1 MSYRNLGEHFVN
13 FFSFLGLSAPNTLV
27 PYSIFPMCVASSSL
41 FIFRLILFSLWRRPT
56 SVSHLIITSNSSLFL
71 RLKEV
76 INSIAASSAKLLIF
90 TILHHHLPCSS
101 FDPHFQFIPPCQ
113 ASSSDCPYCFLFFFF
128 SLQLQRSFVHH
139 HQHLH
144 ALFLVDAGEL
154 LPLLP
159 FDLLRLQLPC
169 FTRLSVVA
177 AVLVKLAK
185 TPSSALVRITIA
197 AARRVTLA

>member
-1 MSYRNLGEHFVN
+1 MLI
-13 FFSFLGLSAPNTLV
+13 FFLSFLGLSAPNTLI
-27 PYSIFPMCVASSSL
+27 PYSIFPTCVASSSL

-113 ASSSDCPYCFLFFFF
+113 ASSSDCPCCFPF
-128 SLQLQRSFVHH
+128 SSRYSYN
-139 HQHLH
+139 
-144 ALFLVDAGEL
+144 G
-154 LPLLP
+154 
-159 FDLLRLQLPC
+159 
-169 FTRLSVVA
+169 
-177 AVLVKLAK
+177 
-185 TPSSALVRITIA
+185 PSSIITNIF
-197 AARRVTLA
+197 TPFFLLMLANCYPFSPSIC